1 MIKFLVNQLPNLPLI
16 GLDVVSQA
24 VTPLRPTLC
33 TTPETLGWTS
43 NRYLVA
49 YLLVVRPRLTQRVV
63 GDDSAGGEISKRK
76 GENIEDCCDVCI
88 PLVVRILY
96 PGGHALPAVDGEG
109 ELLGPDV
116 LPELGP
122 GGHQLGL
129 LLQLAVPKTC
139 EIIIETYHHLLV
151 LIARLLVGHLSPAG
165 VVLGLSLT
173 LELGNACQ
181 HLDRV
186 DSSEVLVPV
195 DGAEVWTLQS
205 ERF

>member
-43 NRYLVA
+43 NRYHVA

-63 GDDSAGGEISKRK
+63 CDNSAGGEISERK
-76 GENIEDCCDVCI
+76 GENIEDWCDVCI

-109 ELLGPDV
+109 ELLGPYV

-122 GGHQLGL
+122 GGHQLGPGL
-129 LLQLAVPKTC
+129 VGEVEPLLERGDGLVQARDLAGQGPVGLVRALLQVGSSDS
-139 EIIIETYHHLLV
+139 LLYP
-151 LIARLLVGHLSPAG
+151 S
-165 VVLGLSLT
+165 LGQL
-173 LELGNACQ
+173 Q
-181 HLDRV
+181 H
-186 DSSEVLVPV
+186 SHISK
-195 DGAEVWTLQS
+195 
-205 ERF
+205 